1 MTAIE
6 IFSSSVNYKYK
17 SKICSISFLVVLF
30 FITLS
35 FLSPFCIIYNAGGF
49 SVRNRVYAETPDTSF
64 NYKYILLA
72 YRDYKINPI
81 VCSTFTTYKNN
92 KVTDDC
98 ILVKVQEIDTNS
110 DGIKDILKFEA
121 QFYTDKPI
129 KSLKLL
135 LFFNF
140 TLKELFQ
147 VVMESIAVLNHM
159 LNDEVQKVQ
168 FSGDLTLEQKGLLNS
183 EGLYKMYN
191 HSIDVADYSLEEL
204 LKQNANRKFSAKISN
219 EHVTSRIGFSKE
231 DTVVVHGEL
240 MYRGQLIYYQPSI
253 WEELK
258 WTWIQYLSCL
268 LVFAYIAKHILIFL
282 FSNKYL
288 NCYIMIPWKTK

>member
-1 MTAIE
+1 MSDSGAYTGAPSPGSMKSMTLRDIGPTSPADIV
-6 IFSSSVNYKYK
+6 IRKA
-17 SKICSISFLVVLF
+17 VLYER
-30 FITLS
+30 S
-35 FLSPFCIIYNAGGF
+35 AG
-49 SVRNRVYAETPDTSF
+49 R
-64 NYKYILLA
+64 
-72 YRDYKINPI
+72 
-81 VCSTFTTYKNN
+81 
-92 KVTDDC
+92 
-98 ILVKVQEIDTNS
+98 KVQEIDTNS

-204 LKQNANRKFSAKISN
+204 LKQNANRK
-219 EHVTSRIGFSKE
+219 
-231 DTVVVHGEL
+231 
-240 MYRGQLIYYQPSI
+240 
-253 WEELK
+253 
-258 WTWIQYLSCL
+258 C
-268 LVFAYIAKHILIFL
+268 
-282 FSNKYL
+282 
-288 NCYIMIPWKTK
+288 